1 MRESVCVCVTRC
13 PMFVQ
18 MIFFAHNFVV
28 ERTSKS
34 QTVVVKHVVV
44 DSINENLRIK
54 LSIRRKADKPG
65 KKMQIQYGVILAWEH
80 YMKQKTYILIS
91 ANKDLL
97 GNSNSTIKWIITDL
111 SF

>member
-1 MRESVCVCVTRC
+1 
-13 PMFVQ
+13 MFVQ
-18 MIFFAHNFVV
+18 MIFFAHNFV

-34 QTVVVKHVVV
+34 QTIVVKHVVV
-44 DSINENLRIK
+44 DSINENLRLK

-65 KKMQIQYGVILAWEH
+65 KKMQIQFGVILAWEH
-80 YMKQKTYILIS
+80 MKQKTYISIS